1 MNVTVGNVSSG
12 SPRESSAQPAV
23 ENRRRS
29 PADPG
34 MPPGGAR
41 QAGQGQPPEPRR
53 SAMDELRSRLLLL
66 QRDVARAQRVLGGLE
81 GIQPLLRSHGGPE
94 PPDRSIREYAAGVT
108 YRGEPVLTGLE
119 ERLGTILRERDAAG
133 LQSLI
138 GEARGHLGRLAQ
150 ELSRYET
157 AQQNTRAIA
166 VGDDPLQFLK
176 QGIRRAGGRLLEVQR
191 ENVLRLLG

>member
-12 SPRESSAQPAV
+12 SSREASPHPAG

-29 PADPG
+29 TAKPGLPAEE
-34 MPPGGAR
+34 AR
-41 QAGQGQPPEPRR
+41 PAGQVERPEPPR

-66 QRDVARAQRVLGGLE
+66 QRDVTRAQRVLGGLE
-81 GIQPLLRSHGGPE
+81 GIEPLLRSPGGPE
-94 PPDRSIREYAAGVT
+94 LLDRSMREYVAGVT
-108 YRGEPVLTGLE
+108 YRGETVLTGLE
-119 ERLGTILRERDAAG
+119 ERLGRILRERDAEA

-138 GEARGHLGRLAQ
+138 REGRNHLGRLAQ

-166 VGDDPLQFLK
+166 VGEDSLQSLK
-176 QGIRRAGGRLLEVQR
+176 QGIRTAGGGLLELQR